1 MPEYDFRCEG
11 CGRRLVLHWRSV
23 TAYAAATPTCP
34 HCDSRDLTRLI
45 SAVGVTRA
53 TRDYASMSSGEML
66 SVLEGENPQEVRELQ
81 RQVHGEAE

>member
-11 CGRRLVLHWRSV
+11 CGRLLVLHWHSV
-23 TAYAAATPTCP
+23 AAYAAATPACP

-45 SAVGVTRA
+45 SPVGVARVTH
-53 TRDYASMSSGEML
+53 DYASMSSGDML

-81 RQVHGEAE
+81 RQVHGDVE

>member
-23 TAYAAATPTCP
+23 AAYAAATPTCP
-34 HCDSRDLTRLI
+34 HCDSRDLSRLI
-45 SAVGVTRA
+45 SPVGVARA
-53 TRDYASMSSGEML
+53 TRDYASMSSGDML